1 MRGAK
6 SRKRLTD
13 NGVAGVYAL
22 AFVVVAV
29 AAVAASAGVMDL
41 FHRGGQGAPGDLEGW
56 LLNLLP
62 SLFVGA
68 AAYLG
73 LARAVVRGGTSPHP
87 WRSHLRRCAGLYLVA
102 VGLGI
107 LLLHDGGNPD
117 FWRFGQLVLWPW
129 ATALAGILADGVTT
143 RASRQPG
150 KSS

>member
-1 MRGAK
+1 MR
-6 SRKRLTD
+6 RVKRGRSLTD
-13 NGVAGVYAL
+13 NGVAGVYAV

-62 SLFVGA
+62 SLGVGA

-73 LARAVVRGGTSPHP
+73 LARAALRGGASPHP
-87 WRSHLRRCAGLYLVA
+87 WRRHLRRSAALYVVA
-102 VGLGI
+102 LGLGI

-129 ATALAGILADGVTT
+129 AAAVAGIAADAMAAARIRGD
-143 RASRQPG
+143 SLP
-150 KSS
+150 

>member
-1 MRGAK
+1 VKRGKRGK
-6 SRKRLTD
+6 SLTD
-13 NGVAGVYAL
+13 NGVAGVYAI

-41 FHRGGQGAPGDLEGW
+41 FHRGGQGAPGDLAGW

-62 SLFVGA
+62 SLCVGA

-73 LARAVVRGGTSPHP
+73 LARAVLRGGASPRR
-87 WRSHLRRCAGLYLVA
+87 WRRHLRRSAALYLVA
-102 VGLGI
+102 LGFGI

-129 ATALAGILADGVTT
+129 VTAVAGIAADAITAARIRGD
-143 RASRQPG
+143 
-150 KSS
+150 SSP

>member
-1 MRGAK
+1 V
-6 SRKRLTD
+6 T
-13 NGVAGVYAL
+13 
-22 AFVVVAV
+22 V
-29 AAVAASAGVMDL
+29 AAVAASAWVMDL

-62 SLFVGA
+62 SLCVGA

-73 LARAVVRGGTSPHP
+73 LARALLRGASPDP
-87 WRSHLRRCAGLYLVA
+87 WRRHLRRSAALYVVA

-129 ATALAGILADGVTT
+129 VTAVAGILADGITT
-143 RASRQPG
+143 IRLARRVIART
-150 KSS
+150 

>member
-1 MRGAK
+1 MK

-13 NGVAGVYAL
+13 NGVAGVYVV

-41 FHRGGQGAPGDLEGW
+41 FHRGGQGAPGDLQGW

-87 WRSHLRRCAGLYLVA
+87 WRSHLRRSAALYLVA
-102 VGLGI
+102 LGLGI
-107 LLLHDGGNPD
+107 PGS
-117 FWRFGQLVLWPW
+117 WP
-129 ATALAGILADGVTT
+129 TGSP
-143 RASRQPG
+143 RAHPGSLESRARLTGP
-150 KSS
+150 

>member
-1 MRGAK
+1 VK
-6 SRKRLTD
+6 SRKSLTD
-13 NGVAGVYAL
+13 NGVAGVYVV

-41 FHRGGQGAPGDLEGW
+41 FHRGGQGAPGDLQGW

-73 LARAVVRGGTSPHP
+73 LARAVVRGGASPHP
-87 WRSHLRRCAGLYLVA
+87 WRSHLHRSAGLYVVA

-117 FWRFGQLVLWPW
+117 FWRFGQMVLWPW
-129 ATALAGILADGVTT
+129 AAAVAGIAADAMVVARIRGD
-143 RASRQPG
+143 SFP
-150 KSS
+150 